1 MKIFLKCVL
10 NPCRTCGRNVE
21 QLIDELF
28 NPLKS
33 MTCPS
38 NWNDFYKCPNL
49 ESLEP
54 FSSDITDIALSPIV
68 PLVDILNRLAPI
80 DPCISAREIADNCA
94 TRLFIF
100 GDREQKFASTVA
112 QLEQSSCPLLSSSI
126 ECMTDFGNECL
137 KNNTVFMYKIL
148 DSLISGAKQ
157 QYSSRCVD
165 SGRYNALK
173 LSDCLNQVSIRG
185 VY

>member
-1 MKIFLKCVL
+1 
-10 NPCRTCGRNVE
+10 
-21 QLIDELF
+21 
-28 NPLKS
+28 

-38 NWNDFYKCPNL
+38 NWNDLYKCPNL

-54 FSSDITDIALSPIV
+54 SSSDITGSALSPIV
-68 PLVDILNRLAPI
+68 PLVDILNSLAPI
-80 DPCISAREIADNCA
+80 DPCVSAREIVDNCA

-112 QLEQSSCPLLSSSI
+112 QLEQSSCPLLSISI
-126 ECMTDFGNECL
+126 ECMTDFGDECL
-137 KNNTVFMYKIL
+137 KNNSIFKKKIL
-148 DSLISGAKQ
+148 NSLISGAKQ

-173 LSDCLNQVSIRG
+173 LSDCLNQVFIRG
-185 VY
+185 LY